1 MYGVVE
7 IGGHQYKVKAGDL
20 IDVQKLTEEAGNTV
34 DFDKVLFVGGDKA
47 VVGTPTVAGAKV
59 TAKVVKHDRSKKL
72 IIFKRKP
79 GAYKK
84 KNGHRQPYTALLI
97 TELADGQGNTDKID
111 PKSDTAKKYLTK

>member
-1 MYGVVE
+1 VYGVVE